1 MRVDLVSRVFGII
14 LMFPL
19 FSVATERDSVH
30 LPALDQMVADCIF
43 SHFQALQDLDSLESL
58 THEDFP
64 LVDSVIAQQMQLL
77 DAQTPVSLVYNN
89 YVHSFIHLYLNKRR
103 GQVRRMMGLGQYY
116 FPLFESMLDRYQLP
130 LELKYLAIVES
141 ALNPRATSYVGAK
154 GLWQFMY
161 STGKIYG
168 LEVSSYVDERSDP
181 LKATAAA
188 CAFMENLYDIYGD
201 WLLVLAAYNSGP
213 GNVNKAI
220 RRSGGQRDFWEI
232 RPHLPRE
239 TRSYVPAFIAVNY
252 VFEHADFYNLEP
264 AVIAPDHWTTDTVM
278 TRELIV
284 FEELSEVLSI
294 DLEVLRF
301 LNPNYK
307 LDIIPSVPGKE
318 FPLAL
323 PLTFTD
329 DFIALEDSLAR
340 RAQAQIASGE
350 RKLPE
355 YVEMNDRIRYR
366 VQEGDY
372 LGKIANK
379 YNCSVNDI
387 MRWNNLKSTQIR
399 AGSYLTVYVRSV
411 RAIDSGG

>member
-1 MRVDLVSRVFGII
+1 MRVDLVSRVFGMI

-30 LPALDQMVADCIF
+30 LSALDQMVADCIF
-43 SHFQALQDLDSLESL
+43 SDFQALQDLDSLESL
-58 THEDFP
+58 AYEDFP
-64 LVDSVIAQQMQLL
+64 LVDSVVAQQMESL
-77 DAQTPVSLVYNN
+77 DAQTPISLVYND

-181 LKATAAA
+181 LKSTAAA

-220 RRSGGQRDFWEI
+220 RRSGGQRDFWAI
-232 RPHLPRE
+232 RPYLPRE

-264 AVIAPDHWTTDTVM
+264 AVIAPDHRTTDTVM

-318 FPLAL
+318 FPLVL

-329 DFIALEDSLAR
+329 DFIALEDSLVR